1 MSDGHAA
8 GEPHREA
15 KRKQGSGVDLGGL
28 SAEQKR
34 ALLAERLRRQARGGE
49 QPRRRRRFPAS
60 FSQQRLWFLDQ
71 LNPGS
76 AAYNVPGALRVTG
89 PLDVEIWRRCVNEIA
104 RRHEALRTTFA
115 EADGEPVQVVA
126 DELPPEL
133 TVVDC
138 AHLRGPGGDDGIRAL
153 AREEFARPF
162 DLRTGPLLRMR
173 FLRLAPDEHILL
185 LNMHHIVADLWSTS
199 VLFSEL
205 VTLYGAFASGGESPL
220 PDLPI
225 QYADYAV
232 WQRRR
237 LAGETSDTDLAYWRD
252 TLHGA
257 PPMLELPTDRP
268 RPPVQS
274 TRGGS
279 VPFRLPAALMEDVR
293 ELSRREGVTP
303 FMTMLAAFLVLLH
316 RYSREEDIVVG
327 VPVAGRSRKEI
338 ERLIGYFVNTLAL
351 RTDMS
356 GDPSFRELLGRVRQ
370 ACLGAFAHQ
379 ELPFERLVEE
389 LHPRRDLS
397 RAPVFQVSFVFQ
409 NIPIPEFDAGGLR
422 IEFLEVESSTAR
434 FDLELQVFEWPD
446 GLSGWFEYNTDLFDA
461 ATVER
466 MAAHLALLVRNLVAD
481 PGASLAGV
489 PMLDPAEETALR
501 RRDAATRRDWPEPLL
516 AHRRFA
522 EQAAR
527 TPDAE
532 ALRCAGTA
540 LTYAELDGRANQL
553 ARRLRRLGVGPD
565 TLVGICLERSPEMVV
580 ALLAVLKAGGAYVPI
595 DPGFPPDRVAF
606 MLDDSRLP
614 VLLTQREVL
623 TGLPPVKAE
632 ALCLD
637 EIRAELDAEPAG
649 PLAAPVDADDLAYV
663 IYTSGSTGRPKGV
676 QIPHRALGN
685 FLHAMR
691 ERPGIDAGDSLL
703 AVTTFSFDIA
713 MLELL
718 LPLVEG
724 ARVILAGRD
733 VATDGRRLADA
744 LDTSGATM
752 MQATPST
759 WRMLLDAGWTGGR
772 GLRALAGGE
781 ALPADLAR
789 RLVARG
795 VELWNMYGPTETTI
809 WSSVARVGDGPVTLG
824 EPIAN
829 TELHV
834 LDGDG
839 RPVPPGVPGELCVGG
854 AGLARGYLGRP
865 ELTAERFIAD
875 PFAAHPFAADPFA
888 ADPFTVDSLTAGQ
901 DARLYR
907 TGDLVRR
914 RADGALEFLG
924 RLDHQ
929 VKLRGYRIELGEIES
944 LLVGQPG
951 VRDVVAVIREDVPGD
966 QRLAAYLVT
975 GAGAAAAEAER
986 TRLRAALSEKLP
998 GYMIPS
1004 ALVFLDALPMT
1015 PNGKIDRKALPAPA
1029 TAGPGAGTAYV
1040 APRTPDEAV
1049 LCDLFARVLGVERVG
1064 ATDSFFDLG
1073 GHSLLAT
1080 RLIAQLRAARGV
1092 ELEVRA
1098 LFQAPTPAA
1107 LAPRLRQATG
1117 ARPALAPATRPDE
1130 LPLSFAQRRLWFLH
1144 HLEGPSPTYNIPV
1157 ALRLSGPLDPAH
1169 LRAALADVTARHEA
1183 LRTVFPD
1190 REGVPRQH
1198 ILRPEEARPELPV
1211 IPVTEADL
1219 GRAVTEAVRH
1229 AFELTTEPPLFA
1241 TLLALA
1247 PDDHVLVVVVHHI
1260 AADGWSLAPLG
1271 GDLATAYAARRQGRA
1286 PAWEPLPV
1294 QYADYTLWQRD
1305 LLGDRDDPASPL
1317 AGQLGHWRQALAGLP
1332 ERVPLP
1338 TDRPHPRE
1346 ASHRGDLLSFTWDP
1360 GLHEGLVRLARAADA
1375 SVAMVLHAA
1384 LATVLNGLGA
1394 GEDIPIGTPIAGRTD
1409 QAAEDLIGFFVNTLV
1424 VRVDLSG
1431 RPTFRELLSR
1441 VRERSLDAYAH
1452 QDIPF
1457 EHVVDALNPTRSLAH
1472 HPLFQTM
1479 LAWQNTPGSVPELPG
1494 LGVSVV
1500 PVSTGTTRTD
1510 ISLALFERPPADG
1523 RPGGID
1529 GTVEYNTDV
1538 FDPPT
1543 VDALQRRLRQVLAA
1557 VTADPDRPVEAL
1569 DVLLPEERHRLLTEW
1584 NGVDRELPPGT
1595 LPVLF
1600 AEQARRTPHATAVTW
1615 DDTEL
1620 SYAEL
1625 DARADRL
1632 ARRLRA
1638 RGVGAETPVAVAMSR
1653 SPELVVALLA
1663 VVKAGGAYVPLHHA
1677 WPPERSAWVVADTAA
1692 PVLLVDDPAK
1702 GRAFDH
1708 DARVVL
1714 ATGDDSPTDDGPAV
1728 EPPTH
1733 PDRLAYVLYT
1743 SGSTGRPKGVAV
1755 RHRDVVG
1762 LAHDRR
1768 RASAPPYRTLL
1779 HHPYSFD
1786 PSTFE
1791 LWVPLLTGGTVV
1803 VAPDETIDADQIKRL
1818 VARHDLTT
1826 MLVTAT
1832 MFNLVAD
1839 QNPACFAGMR
1849 EVFTGGEAAAP
1860 GVIRR
1865 VLEHNPGLRVRH
1877 GYGPTEATTYA
1888 TIHPVDPATGVEDV
1902 PPIGRPKDNSRV
1914 YVLDGALR
1922 LVPPGVVG
1930 ELYLSGTGL
1939 ARGYLGRPGLTAER
1953 FVACPFEPGAR
1964 MYRTGD
1970 LVRWRPDGRLEFV
1983 GRGDDQVKVRG
1994 FRIEL
1999 GEVEAALT
2007 AHPAVAQ
2014 AVVVAREDRPGVT
2027 DLVGYVVP
2035 ADGVR
2040 ADPAA
2045 VRASAADRLPP
2056 YMVPVAV
2063 IALAA
2068 LPQTANGKLDRAALP
2083 APDFRAAAGSR
2094 PPATPEEK
2102 ALCEVFARVLGL
2114 PEVGAEDN
2122 FFELSGDSIQAI
2134 QVVAQARA
2142 AGLLITARDVFAR
2155 QTAAGLAAV
2164 AERLDADRAP
2174 ATHDV
2179 GTGEIPPTPIV
2190 EWLRGLGGTATGFS
2204 QATVVATPPGADL
2217 DRLTAALQAL
2227 LDHHDVLR
2235 SRLVVQPDG
2244 RWSLYAEAPGA
2255 VRAADHLRRI
2265 DATAPAA
2272 SSSAPVS
2279 SASPSSATVSSSG
2292 GDAALGALV
2301 SAEAAA
2307 AQARL
2312 DPAAGTVLQ
2321 AVWCDAGP
2329 ERAGRLLLVL
2339 HHLVVDGVS
2348 WRILLPDLAAAW
2360 ESVTAGRPV
2369 ALAPVGTSLR
2379 RWAELLTERAH
2390 AEELTAELPLWT
2402 GLLRDAPPLVA
2413 GALDPAR
2420 DVHGGAGQLALTLP
2434 AEDTAPLL
2442 GRLPAAFRAG
2452 VQDVLLAAFGLALT
2466 RWRRARGGADGP
2478 VAVEVESHGRHEGLA
2493 PGMDLS
2499 RTVGWFTSSH
2509 PVRLDPGPD
2518 PAAAVTRVRD
2528 QVRAIP
2534 GDGLGYGLLRHL
2546 NPETA
2551 PALAALP
2558 EPQIAFNYLGRV
2570 TAPDGL
2576 APWTPVRDDTATA
2589 TGGADPAMPLAHP
2602 LELNAVTH
2610 DGPGGPEL
2618 VAHWTWAGAL
2628 VDEAAVRELADGW
2641 FAALRAITAAA
2652 PDTPAASMA
2661 EPESPAVPAGRPT
2674 GPAPLTALPAVDRAE
2689 AIPVSFAQLDVLHQ
2703 PVALDDPHHNVVT
2716 ALSLDGDLDESALRR
2731 SLDDTVRRHEA
2742 LRTRVVRRGPAD
2754 WVQYVD
2760 PDGSWPLESVD
2771 LRAHDEATREERL
2784 RRVVQDQVDRP
2795 FDVAAGPVV
2804 RGVLVALTDRRHV
2817 LLLAMHH
2824 IVVDQWAYGV
2834 LYQDLT
2840 ELYEAHAR
2848 GLEPRLSALP
2858 LHYPDYAA
2866 WQRRQLAEGAFAEHV
2881 GYWRRRLDP
2890 MPPRLHFDA
2899 PAHQTAP
2906 APDGYTHGFALD
2918 PRLTQALRETAQ
2930 REGVTLFML
2939 LMGAFELLTHTFS
2952 GSDDVTVACP
2962 LAGRERPEVAR
2973 MIGFFISP
2981 ALIRVDL
2988 ADDPAFGELLARVR
3002 ESLVDAYLHQDVPL
3016 RHLIHEAVRDG
3027 ADDPFRIGF
3036 NLLNAPTSALD
3047 MHGLRVAPLDTG
3059 VGDDDVLPELITV
3072 MRPNVMDLYL
3082 VMREHEGK
3090 LGGLWLYNP
3099 DRVAG
3104 RVMGV
3109 MVRQWI
3115 QLLELIT
3122 THPGL
3127 RVAELRH
3134 RLRRTVLPAD
3144 PADPADERTDR

>member
-1 MSDGHAA
+1 MSGIDLA
-8 GEPHREA
+8 G
-15 KRKQGSGVDLGGL
+15 LT
-28 SAEQKR
+28 AEQKR
-34 ALLAERLRRQARGGE
+34 ALLAERLRG
-49 QPRRRRRFPAS
+49 RRTTRRSRFPAS

-89 PLDVEIWRRCVNEIA
+89 PLDIGVWRRCVHEIA

-115 EADGEPVQVVA
+115 EENGEPVQVVA
-126 DELPPEL
+126 DDLPPQL

-138 AHLRGPGGDDGIRAL
+138 AHLRGPGGEDGIRAL

-162 DLRTGPLLRMR
+162 DLRTGPLLRMT
-173 FLRLAPDEHILL
+173 FLRLAPEEHILL

-199 VLFSEL
+199 VLFGEL
-205 VTLYGAFASGGESPL
+205 VALYGAFVSGGASPL
-220 PDLPI
+220 PALPI

-237 LAGETSDTDLAYWRD
+237 LAGEGPAADLEFWRD
-252 TLHGA
+252 TLAGA
-257 PPMLELPTDRP
+257 PPTLELPTDRP
-268 RPPVQS
+268 RPPVQT

-279 VPFRLPAALMEDVR
+279 VPFRLPAALMDEVR

-327 VPVAGRSRKEI
+327 VPVANRGRKEI

-351 RTDMS
+351 RTDLS
-356 GDPSFRELLGRVRQ
+356 GDPSFRDLLGRVRQ
-370 ACLGAFAHQ
+370 ATLGAFAHQ

-389 LHPRRDLS
+389 LHPHRDLS
-397 RAPVFQVSFVFQ
+397 RTPVFQVSFVFQ
-409 NIPIPEFDAGGLR
+409 NIPLPEFDAGGLR
-422 IEFLEVESSTAR
+422 VEYLEVESSTAR
-434 FDLELQVFEWPD
+434 FDLELQVFEWPG
-446 GLSGWFEYNTDLFDA
+446 GLSGWFEYNADLFDA

-466 MAAHLALLVRNLVAD
+466 MAAHLGLLVANLVAD
-481 PGASLAGV
+481 PELPITRV
-489 PMLDPAEETALR
+489 PMLTAAEETALR
-501 RRDAATRRDWPEPLL
+501 RHDDTTRRNWPQPLL
-516 AHRRFA
+516 AHRRFE

-527 TPDAE
+527 TPDAG
-532 ALRCAGTA
+532 ALTCAGTT
-540 LTYAELDGRANQL
+540 LTYAELDARANRL
-553 ARRLRRLGVGPD
+553 AHRLRRLGVGPD
-565 TLVGICLERSPEMVV
+565 TLVGICLDRSPEMVV

-595 DPGFPPDRVAF
+595 DPGFPPDRIAF
-606 MLDDSRLP
+606 MLDDSGLP
-614 VLLTQREVL
+614 VLLTQRDVL

-637 EIRAELDAEPAG
+637 EIRAALDAEPAV
-649 PLAAPVDADDLAYV
+649 PPDAPVDAGDLAYV

-685 FLHAMR
+685 FLHAMK

-724 ARVILAGRD
+724 ARVILADRD
-733 VATDGRRLADA
+733 VATDGARLAAA
-744 LDTSGATM
+744 LDSSGATM

-759 WRMLLDAGWTGGR
+759 WRMLLDAGWTGR
-772 GLRALAGGE
+772 PGLRALAGGE
-781 ALPADLAR
+781 ALPPGLAR
-789 RLVARG
+789 RLLALG
-795 VELWNMYGPTETTI
+795 LELWNMYGPTETTI

-829 TELHV
+829 TELYV
-834 LDGDG
+834 LDRDG
-839 RPVPPGVPGELCVGG
+839 RLVPPGVPGELCVGG

-865 ELTAERFIAD
+865 GLTAERFV
-875 PFAAHPFAADPFA
+875 PHPFAP
-888 ADPFTVDSLTAGQ
+888 G
-901 DARLYR
+901 ARLYR

-914 RADGALEFLG
+914 RADGTLDFLG

-944 LLVGQPG
+944 VLARQPG
-951 VRDVVAVIREDVPGD
+951 VRDAVAVVREDVPGD
-966 QRLAAYLVT
+966 QRLAAYVVT
-975 GAGAAAAEAER
+975 GAGAAAGEEER
-986 TRLRAALSEKLP
+986 ARLRAALAERLP

-1004 ALVFLDALPMT
+1004 ALVFLDALPLT
-1015 PNGKIDRKALPAPA
+1015 PNGKTDRRALPAPG
-1029 TAGPGAGTAYV
+1029 TAGDPGYAAGGTAGSRGSA
-1040 APRTPDEAV
+1040 APRTPDEAA
-1049 LCDLFARVLGVERVG
+1049 LCDLFAQVLGVERVG

-1080 RLIAQLRAARGV
+1080 RLIARIRAARGV

-1098 LFQAPTPAA
+1098 LFQHPTPAA
-1107 LAPRLRQATG
+1107 LAPMLRQAAT
-1117 ARPALAPATRPDE
+1117 ARPALAPADRPDE

-1169 LRAALADVTARHEA
+1169 LRDALADVTARHEA

-1190 REGVPRQH
+1190 RDGVPRQH
-1198 ILRPEEARPELPV
+1198 ILTPEQARPELPV
-1211 IPVTEADL
+1211 TPVTEADL
-1219 GRAVTEAVRH
+1219 GRAVGGAVRH
-1229 AFELTTEPPLFA
+1229 AFELTTEPPLAARLF
-1241 TLLALA
+1241 ALA

-1271 GDLATAYAARRQGRA
+1271 RDLATAYAARRAGRA

-1294 QYADYTLWQRD
+1294 QYADYTLWQRS
-1305 LLGDRDDPASPL
+1305 LLGDRDDPGSL
-1317 AGQLGHWRQALAGLP
+1317 LSGQLAYWRRALDGLP

-1338 TDRPHPRE
+1338 TDRPHPAA
-1346 ASHRGDLLSFTWDP
+1346 ASHRGDLLPFTWDA
-1360 GLHEGLVRLARAADA
+1360 GLHEGLVRLAQDCDA

-1384 LATVLNGLGA
+1384 LAAVLSGLGA
-1394 GEDIPIGTPIAGRTD
+1394 GDDIPIGAPIAGRTD
-1409 QAAEDLIGFFVNTLV
+1409 QAAEGLIGFFVNTLV
-1424 VRVDLSG
+1424 LRVDVSG
-1431 RPTFRELLSR
+1431 RPTFRELLAR

-1479 LAWQNTPGSVPELPG
+1479 LAWQNTPEAVPELPG
-1494 LGVSVV
+1494 LTVTPV
-1500 PVSTGTTRTD
+1500 PVTTGTTRTD
-1510 ISLALFERPPADG
+1510 LSLALFERPGADG

-1529 GTVEYNTDV
+1529 GTVEYNADV

-1543 VDALQRRLRQVLAA
+1543 ADALQRRLRQVLTA
-1557 VTADPDRPVEAL
+1557 VTADPDRPVDSL
-1569 DVLLPEERHRLLTEW
+1569 DVLLPEERHKLLTEW
-1584 NGVDRELPPGT
+1584 NGVPRPLPSGTVPGI
-1595 LPVLF
+1595 V
-1600 AEQARRTPHATAVTW
+1600 ADQARRTPHAPAVVFG
-1615 DDTEL
+1615 DTER

-1625 DARADRL
+1625 DARAGRL

-1638 RGVGAETPVAVAMSR
+1638 HGVGAETPVAVAMSR
-1653 SPELVVALLA
+1653 SDELVVALLA
-1663 VVKAGGAYVPLHHA
+1663 VVRAGGAYVPLHHT

-1702 GRAFDH
+1702 GTAFAH
-1708 DARVVL
+1708 DARVLLV
-1714 ATGDDSPTDDGPAV
+1714 TGDGGGDDTGDPDADPPAV

-1733 PDRLAYVLYT
+1733 PDQLAYVLYT

-1755 RHRDVVG
+1755 RHRDIIG

-1779 HHPYSFD
+1779 HHPTSFD

-1803 VAPDETIDADQIKRL
+1803 VAPDETLDADLVRRL
-1818 VARHDLTT
+1818 VARHGLTT
-1826 MLVTAT
+1826 MLITAT
-1832 MFNLVAD
+1832 MFTLLVD
-1839 QNPACFAGMR
+1839 QDPACFTGMR

-1865 VLEHNPGLRVRH
+1865 VLQASPGLEIRH

-1888 TIHPVDPATGVEDV
+1888 TIHRVDPAAGVEDV
-1902 PPIGRPKDNSRV
+1902 PPIGRPKDNSRG
-1914 YVLDGALR
+1914 YVLDASLR

-1939 ARGYLGRPGLTAER
+1939 ARGYLGRPALTAER
-1953 FVACPFEPGAR
+1953 FVACPYLPGAR

-1970 LVRWRPDGRLEFV
+1970 LVRWRADGHLEFV
-1983 GRGDDQVKVRG
+1983 GRADDQIKVRG
-1994 FRIEL
+1994 FRIEP
-1999 GEVEAALT
+1999 GEVEAALA
-2007 AHPAVAQ
+2007 AHPAVAR
-2014 AVVVAREDRPGVT
+2014 AVVIAREDRPGVT

-2035 ADGVR
+2035 ADGTA

-2045 VRASAADRLPP
+2045 VRAFAADRLPP

-2063 IALAA
+2063 VALDT

-2094 PPATPEEK
+2094 PPATPGEK

-2142 AGLLITARDVFAR
+2142 AGLLITARDIFAH

-2164 AERLDADRAP
+2164 AERLGEDRPP
-2174 ATHDV
+2174 AAHDV
-2179 GTGEIPPTPIV
+2179 GTGDIPPTPMV
-2190 EWLRGLGGTATGFS
+2190 EWLRGLGGTTAGFS
-2204 QATVVATPPGADL
+2204 QATAVATPPGADL
-2217 DRLTAALQAL
+2217 ERLTAALQAL
-2227 LDHHDVLR
+2227 IDHHDVLR
-2235 SRLVVQPDG
+2235 SRLTVRPDG
-2244 RWSLYAEAPGA
+2244 RWSLHAAAPGA
-2255 VRAADHLRRI
+2255 VPAGDLLRRA
-2265 DATAPAA
+2265 DAAA
-2272 SSSAPVS
+2272 LDA
-2279 SASPSSATVSSSG
+2279 
-2292 GDAALGALV
+2292 AALGAL
-2301 SAEAAA
+2301 AAA
-2307 AQARL
+2307 EGAAARTRL
-2312 DPAAGTVLQ
+2312 DPAAGTMLQ

-2329 ERAGRLLLVL
+2329 ERPGRLLLVL

-2348 WRILLPDLAAAW
+2348 WRILLPDLAAAF
-2360 ESVTAGRPV
+2360 EAVTAGRPV
-2369 ALAPVGTSLR
+2369 ALAPVPTSAR
-2379 RWAELLTERAH
+2379 RWAELLTERAR
-2390 AEELTAELPLWT
+2390 ADELTAELPVWT
-2402 GLLRDAPPLVA
+2402 GILRDAPPLPV
-2413 GALDPAR
+2413 GPLDPAR
-2420 DVHGGAGQLALTLP
+2420 DRHGTARQTALTLP
-2434 AEDTAPLL
+2434 AEHTAPLL
-2442 GRLPAAFRAG
+2442 GRAPAAFRAG

-2478 VAVEVESHGRHEGLA
+2478 VTVEVESHGRHEALA
-2493 PGMDLS
+2493 PGTDLS
-2499 RTVGWFTSSH
+2499 RTVGWLTSSH

-2518 PAAAVTRVRD
+2518 PDPAAAVAHVRD
-2528 QVRAIP
+2528 RTRAIP

-2558 EPQIAFNYLGRV
+2558 APQIAFNYLGRV
-2570 TAPDGL
+2570 AAPEGPE
-2576 APWTPVRDDTATA
+2576 PWAPVRDDAATA
-2589 TGGADPAMPLAHP
+2589 TGGADPGMPLAHP
-2602 LELNAVTH
+2602 LAVNAVTH
-2610 DGPGGPEL
+2610 DGPDGPEL

-2628 VDEAAVRELADGW
+2628 VDETAVRDLAEGW
-2641 FAALRAITAAA
+2641 FAALRDIAAAAHAAA
-2652 PDTPAASMA
+2652 PA
-2661 EPESPAVPAGRPT
+2661 EPRPRT
-2674 GPAPLTALPAVDRAE
+2674 GPAPLTALPTVDRAR

-2703 PVALDDPHHNVVT
+2703 PVALDDPHHNVIT
-2716 ALSLDGDLDESALRR
+2716 ALSLDGDLNETALRR
-2731 SLDDTVRRHEA
+2731 ALDDTVRRHEA

-2760 PDGSWPLESVD
+2760 PDGEWPVESVD
-2771 LRAHDEATREERL
+2771 LRAHDEPGREERL
-2784 RRVVQDQVDRP
+2784 RQVVQDQVDRS
-2795 FDVAAGPVV
+2795 FDVAAGPVI

-2840 ELYEAHAR
+2840 ELYEAHTVGRA
-2848 GLEPRLSALP
+2848 PRLPGLP

-2866 WQRRQLAEGAFAEHV
+2866 WQQRQLAEGAFDDHI
-2881 GYWRRRLDP
+2881 GYWRRRLHP
-2890 MPPRLHFDA
+2890 MPPRLEFGV

-2906 APDGYTHGFALD
+2906 APDGFTHGFVLD
-2918 PRLTQALRETAQ
+2918 PRLTRALRDTAR

-2939 LMGAFELLTHTFS
+2939 LMGAFELLVHTFS

-2988 ADDPAFGELLARVR
+2988 SGDPAFGELLARVR

-3036 NLLNAPTSALD
+3036 NLLNAPGSALD

-3082 VMREHEGK
+3082 VMREHEGR

-3099 DRVAG
+3099 ERVRG

-3109 MVRQWI
+3109 MVRQWT
-3115 QLLELIT
+3115 QLLDLVT
-3122 THPGL
+3122 THPHL
-3127 RVAELRH
+3127 SVAELRR
-3134 RLRRTVLPAD
+3134 RLRDTVLPAD
-3144 PADPADERTDR
+3144 DERTDR